1 MKPMA
6 SWQLFNIHP
15 ILSVI
20 SIITSFTWTEIKR
33 IFSFYTTDYIG
44 DSARLEFTL
53 LRYASMINKD
63 GYVVDSSVEN
73 IEAAIESAI
82 NIGDATNYTVFLDQS
97 GPNSWPVPV
106 LNYLLL
112 RTDYQGM
119 LYVNYFIL
127 TNIGDCTKRRQTY
140 MWLIWALVDP
150 NAVSLLAP
158 AGYADLPASIK
169 NTTSSTLYSH
179 TCDGKQILY
188 TEFSGLDRDTPN
200 FNAFLSLACIFLL
213 VALVL
218 GVTWQLI
225 NQSRC
230 SSMVLVYQLM
240 LMSGIIMTYISVI
253 FLYKVPTSDNIC
265 NTRVWLPVLGYTLIL
280 VATFERTWQ
289 MHTVYEKVRTFFSV
303 KF

>member
-1 MKPMA
+1 
-6 SWQLFNIHP
+6 
-15 ILSVI
+15 
-20 SIITSFTWTEIKR
+20 
-33 IFSFYTTDYIG
+33 
-44 DSARLEFTL
+44 
-53 LRYASMINKD
+53 MINKD

-73 IEAAIESAI
+73 IKAAIDSAI

-97 GPNSWPVPV
+97 GPKSWPVPV

-112 RTDYQGM
+112 HTDYQGIIYQ
-119 LYVNYFIL
+119 LSIL
-127 TNIGDCTKRRQTY
+127 MITGDCTKRRQTY

-150 NAVSLLAP
+150 NALSLLAP
-158 AGYADLPASIK
+158 SGYADLPPVMK

-179 TCDGKQILY
+179 KCDGKQILY

-200 FNAFLSLACIFLL
+200 FNAYLSLACIFLL
-213 VALVL
+213 AALVL

-253 FLYKVPTSDNIC
+253 FLYKVPNSDAVC
-265 NTRVWLPVLGYTLIL
+265 ETRIWLPVVGYTLIL
-280 VATFERTWQ
+280 VAAFERTWQ
-289 MHTVYEKVRTFFSV
+289 MHTVYEKVRTFV
-303 KF
+303 RTKF